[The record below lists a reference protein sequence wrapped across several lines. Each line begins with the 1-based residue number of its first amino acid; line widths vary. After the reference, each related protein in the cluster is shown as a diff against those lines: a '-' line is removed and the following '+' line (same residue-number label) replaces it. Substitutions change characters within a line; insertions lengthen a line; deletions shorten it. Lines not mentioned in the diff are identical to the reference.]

1 MSLRLLREVRMNL
14 SSCPICKHELRIK
27 ELHCE
32 KCRIS
37 FNGNF
42 ENSWLAA
49 FSESQLEFIKLF
61 LLVQGNLKE
70 LQNKLGISYPTVK
83 NRLAEIVSVITK
95 TKNDPDKVTDILA
108 DLEEGFIN
116 VDEAISM
123 INKRREK

>member
-1 MSLRLLREVRMNL
+1 MNL
-14 SSCPICKHELRIK
+14 SSCPICKHELKIK

-32 KCRIS
+32 KCNVS
-37 FNGNF
+37 YKGSF
-42 ENSWLAA
+42 ENSWLAS
-49 FSESQLEFIKLF
+49 FSDSQLEFIKLF

>member
-1 MSLRLLREVRMNL
+1 MNL

-32 KCRIS
+32 NAGSS